1 MGFGFLGKKGK
12 KKKSM
17 DEIFEIDESVMN
29 LKLDGSRG

>member
-17 DEIFEIDESVMN
+17 DDVFEIDESVMDLN
-29 LKLDGSRG
+29 LDGSRG